1 MQNWKTAVLTLA
13 IFALG
18 ALAGSLV
25 SAQVFRGRLA
35 GARKTTPAPPPESRE
50 WPQRVSDSVRQ
61 QVGLSEPQSTAVSSI
76 LSRTYEDVQSMR
88 ERWRRELRQRMI
100 ESDRAIEKQ
109 LTDAQR
115 KPWEDFRKRRRSDFF
130 NQRPQPPRPNRQE
143 NSQPKADPGTTPTPA
158 ADSPAP

>member
-1 MQNWKTAVLTLA
+1 
-13 IFALG
+13 
-18 ALAGSLV
+18 
-25 SAQVFRGRLA
+25 
-35 GARKTTPAPPPESRE
+35 
-50 WPQRVSDSVRQ
+50 
-61 QVGLSEPQSTAVSSI
+61 
-76 LSRTYEDVQSMR
+76 MR

-158 ADSPAP
+158 ADAPAP

>member
-35 GARKTTPAPPPESRE
+35 GARKTSPAPPPESRE
-50 WPQRVSDSVRQ
+50 WPQRVSDAVRQ
-61 QVGLSEPQSTAVSSI
+61 QVGLADTQSAAVSSI

-109 LTDAQR
+109 LTEAQR
-115 KPWEDFRKRRRSDFF
+115 KPWEEFRKRRRSDFF
-130 NQRPQPPRPNRQE
+130 NQRPQPPRPNRQDTTGAKPDAPP
-143 NSQPKADPGTTPTPA
+143 QPEAQKI
-158 ADSPAP
+158 SPPP

>member
-35 GARKTTPAPPPESRE
+35 GARKSTPPPPPESRE
-50 WPQRVSDSVRQ
+50 WPRRVADAVRQ
-61 QVGLSEPQSTAVSSI
+61 QVDLSEPQSTAVSGI

-100 ESDRAIEKQ
+100 ESDRAVEKQ

-115 KPWEDFRKRRRSDFF
+115 KPWEDFRNRRRSDFF
-130 NQRPQPPRPNRQE
+130 NQRPQSPRPGRQD
-143 NSQPKADPGTTPTPA
+143 NSQPKADPDTATRPA
-158 ADSPAP
+158 AEAPAP